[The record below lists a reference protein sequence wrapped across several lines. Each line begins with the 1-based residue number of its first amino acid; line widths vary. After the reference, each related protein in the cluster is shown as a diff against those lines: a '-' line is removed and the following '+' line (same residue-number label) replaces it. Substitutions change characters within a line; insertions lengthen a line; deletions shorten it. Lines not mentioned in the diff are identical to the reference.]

1 MQKCKGSSLENSLNM
16 DSLIIIDL
24 ANTQFLPV

>member
-1 MQKCKGSSLENSLNM
+1 MQKCKGSGLENSLNM